1 MSTVLPD
8 EPPDELLD
16 ELPLVLLVL
25 LLLLLQPTAARA
37 TAAKTAIAEV
47 RLIIFLSLI
56 LNCPA
61 ATEHSDRPVWASQ
74 QCDSRGLNTLPK
86 SFAAAGHAFV
96 PPVRSST
103 YSTVTTEFTG
113 ADGGGSWLPTAV
125 VPRQARS
132 DPAILAGESMPDSG
146 IAEINRRVTKRS
158 TAGCRGST
166 LAARLYAGFRQ
177 IPSMSPAS
185 ACVRQ

>member
-61 ATEHSDRPVWASQ
+61 ATEHSDRPGSTTYTRSAPRRPRSAS
-74 QCDSRGLNTLPK
+74 
-86 SFAAAGHAFV
+86 AGHVFV

-125 VPRQARS
+125 PRQARS

-146 IAEINRRVTKRS
+146 IAEINRRVT
-158 TAGCRGST
+158 
-166 LAARLYAGFRQ
+166 
-177 IPSMSPAS
+177 
-185 ACVRQ
+185 